1 MKAIGR
7 GSLASALGVLLD
19 VLRIILWIVLALA
32 AVLAALGVYV
42 YAAGPADSVLGVRVE
57 RIDPWYMTAFA
68 FVLAIGALVAA
79 LLVVS
84 RLRRIFATLSAG
96 DPFVPENAEHLRVIA
111 IVIAVFEIARLGSG
125 GLAAGLL
132 RASGMSEQTRL
143 PVDVEINLL
152 VWFGVL
158 SLVVLSEVFREGAR
172 LRAEQQLTI

>member
-1 MKAIGR
+1 
-7 GSLASALGVLLD
+7 
-19 VLRIILWIVLALA
+19 VLRIALWVVLAIA
-32 AVLAALGVYV
+32 ALLAALSVYV
-42 YAAGPADSVLGVRVE
+42 YAASPSDTLMGVSVE

-111 IVIAVFEIARLGSG
+111 IVIAAFEVAR
-125 GLAAGLL
+125 LAAGAVAVWLL
-132 RASGMSEQTRL
+132 RGA
-143 PVDVEINLL
+143 DVGTPPQLQMEINVL
-152 VWFGVL
+152 VWFAVL

-172 LRAEQQLTI
+172 LRADQQLTI